1 MELSPS
7 PPNCKRLLE
16 IIPLV
21 YIYQLAKFGDLES
34 CGLKDIFKNV
44 RCYMYVHHEVTNLVN
59 CQMVQ
64 NAKFWISWERKIAFL
79 QNKRNLNLCLRWHML
94 RSYRFVAEVTF
105 NGFCFI
111 EITNFSNKF
120 KQVRI
125 ARKQKNIQLTWL
137 VIQFNPGQ

>member
-1 MELSPS
+1 MYFVT
-7 PPNCKRLLE
+7 CT
-16 IIPLV
+16 
-21 YIYQLAKFGDLES
+21 
-34 CGLKDIFKNV
+34 NV
-44 RCYMYVHHEVTNLVN
+44 HLEVTNLVN
-59 CQMVQ
+59 CEMVQ

-79 QNKRNLNLCLRWHML
+79 QNKRNLNLCLRWYML

-120 KQVRI
+120 KQFRI

-137 VIQFNPGQ
+137 VIQFKIFCKKLQRKSRSVIQEKVEVSNWNKVGPKSL